1 MGPLICAQL
10 RWSKGLIKG
19 GVGCK
24 VLSIWDRSWHGIKHQ
39 ARENEDPTA
48 DEWTNTKIPIK
59 HHNLDTLHIVALLE
73 RLRQLITSNKVVK
86 ICQIS

>member
-1 MGPLICAQL
+1 MQGAQYL
-10 RWSKGLIKG
+10 G
-19 GVGCK
+19 
-24 VLSIWDRSWHGIKHQ
+24 SILAWYKASGRQQGW
-39 ARENEDPTA
+39 NEDPTA